1 MLMEFLRNLAMGA
14 IADEVRKT
22 PQGQKLQEEYVK
34 PVAETVVDT
43 FAPVDTRASS
53 IGTQLDAEG
62 YPTNSP
68 MLEAQTAPYRPNAS
82 FKAEPISPYELQD
95 MARMVAGEQQSR
107 QGELDQLVAAEN
119 AQNAQGV
126 QDFVRQASQDIGTAT
141 TQPYQRTNDATAM
154 FQSSV
159 TETAN
164 RLQQEAPDAT
174 PEEVVAGSVIEEGRK
189 DPSFFDVMGDKISDF
204 FGSEE
209 KMLNLALAFNTLR
222 YQPDNQLAA
231 GIQDRL
237 KVIKEQT
244 KTNKTAEWLR
254 KKGTKNAIT
263 AAEYLEA
270 GGKLKDAMELF
281 KGTDY
286 GLTPIKIMD
295 EKGNIK
301 LIQLNKNG
309 QTREVSLPE
318 GFTAAPDIQKVDA
331 GTGTVIL
338 DKHGNQIG
346 FVPKDVAG
354 VEAAKVEGKYTQE
367 QINAAPQSYQ
377 NAKSKLKVIQDFL
390 DHPSFDAVFG
400 AVQGRS
406 PTIRQGTLDAEAY
419 LDQIKGAAFL
429 AAFESLKGGGQISNT
444 EGLKA
449 EQAMARLKTVQ
460 SEKEAKKALNELAEV
475 LRVGMAKARQMA
487 PDKINQLESY
497 YPQEQTPQAAP
508 VAKPQITPE
517 QAAAELARRR
527 GQ

>member
-22 PQGQKLQEEYVK
+22 PQGQKLQEEYAK

-53 IGTQLDAEG
+53 VGTQLDAQG
-62 YPTNSP
+62 YPTTSP

-107 QGELDQLVAAEN
+107 QGELDQLIAAEN

-126 QDFVRQASQDIGTAT
+126 QDFVRQASA
-141 TQPYQRTNDATAM
+141 
-154 FQSSV
+154 SV
-159 TETAN
+159 TETAK

-174 PEEVVAGSVIEEGRK
+174 PEEVVAGSVLEEGRK
-189 DPSFFDVMGDKISDF
+189 DPSFFDAMGDKISDF

-244 KTNKTAEWLR
+244 KANKTAEWLR

-318 GFTAAPDIQKVDA
+318 GFTAAPDIQKVDT

-354 VEAAKVEGKYTQE
+354 VEAAKELGKYTQE
-367 QINAAPQSYQ
+367 QVNAAPQSYQ

-390 DHPSFDAVFG
+390 DHPSFDDVFG
-400 AVQGRS
+400 AVQGRLPS
-406 PTIRQGTLDAEAY
+406 VRQGTLDAEAY

-429 AAFESLKGGGQISNT
+429 AAFESLKGGGQISNV
-444 EGLKA
+444 EGMKA
-449 EQAMARLKTVQ
+449 EQAMARLRTAQ
-460 SEKEAKKALNELAEV
+460 SEKEAKKALNELADI

-497 YPQEQTPQAAP
+497 YPQEQAPQAPPA
-508 VAKPQITPE
+508 AKPQITPE